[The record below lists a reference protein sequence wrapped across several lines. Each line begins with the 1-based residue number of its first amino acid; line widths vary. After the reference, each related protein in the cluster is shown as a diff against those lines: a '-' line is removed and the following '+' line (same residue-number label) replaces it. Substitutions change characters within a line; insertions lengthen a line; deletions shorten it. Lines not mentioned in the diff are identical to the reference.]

1 MLRSQRSI
9 IALPHFERRARSHP
23 AATGSRRWRA
33 ALGNPWP
40 RAHVWARR
48 VLSSPEPVRQ
58 RRGAQTDAHLRC
70 HLSRPGPKSA
80 GISGLRGDGAGPS
93 GSAALELARDGAAL
107 RAVVSFHGGLTT
119 KAPAS
124 QGQVRASILV
134 CTGAD
139 DPLAPSEQVI
149 AFQQEMRAA
158 KVEDWQ
164 VIRYGNTRHGFTN
177 PAADGSILPA
187 AHYHARSD
195 RRAWSAMQL
204 FLAEV
209 LSRGR

>member
-1 MLRSQRSI
+1 M
-9 IALPHFERRARSHP
+9 
-23 AATGSRRWRA
+23 
-33 ALGNPWP
+33 
-40 RAHVWARR
+40 
-48 VLSSPEPVRQ
+48 
-58 RRGAQTDAHLRC
+58 
-70 HLSRPGPKSA
+70 
-80 GISGLRGDGAGPS
+80 
-93 GSAALELARDGAAL
+93 
-107 RAVVSFHGGLTT
+107 
-119 KAPAS
+119 
-124 QGQVRASILV
+124 RASILV

-139 DPLAPSEQVI
+139 DPLAPSEQVT

-177 PAADGSILPA
+177 PATDGSILPA

-209 LSRGR
+209 FRRGR